1 MGTDIIFLRTED
13 LYKLNDDDFNKQ
25 KEQGVSKRLEN

>member
-1 MGTDIIFLRTED
+1 MGTDIIFLRTEE

-25 KEQGVSKRLEN
+25 KEQGVSKRLGN

>member
-1 MGTDIIFLRTED
+1 MGTDIIFLRTEE
-13 LYKLNDDDFNKQ
+13 LYKLNDDDFNIQ